1 MTCTPGTVLYIHPS
15 DELYGSDRCLLEL
28 VRARP
33 AGQRAIV
40 ALPRDLAY
48 GSALSRAL
56 RACGAEVR
64 YIDMLVLRR
73 SLLHPR
79 RLPMLAKRLA
89 GGVWSLVRLIRRE
102 HVDLVHSNTVA
113 VVCGAPAA
121 RLTGTPHLWHIHEF
135 LGDEPLLYRAAL
147 RALLGLPRGIIIAN
161 SLAVAGSAAGRS
173 RRLRAR
179 TRVIYNGLF
188 TDIQARPFQGTPAD
202 RPVRIG
208 LLGRLTPRKGI
219 SEALTAAALL
229 MERGRPIELWLAGGP
244 APGQDQ
250 QLREY
255 DARAQALGIAD
266 RVRRLGAGRD
276 PGEFLAQ
283 IDILL
288 VPSQRPEPFGLVIL
302 EGMAAGL
309 PVVVTRNGGG
319 SDEIITHRKDGL
331 YCGMQPEAIAATL
344 ETLLGDAQ
352 LWGRLAS
359 AAPLTVA
366 RRFTRAG
373 YVAAFR
379 RAQTYAVVAAM
390 RGSTPKGCTLWRWV
404 RAVLG

>member
-1 MTCTPGTVLYIHPS
+1 MSGAPGTVLYIHPS

-33 AGQRAIV
+33 VEQRAIV

-48 GSALSRAL
+48 GGALSRAL
-56 RACGAEVR
+56 RECGAEVR

-73 SLLHPR
+73 GLLHPR
-79 RLPMLAKRLA
+79 RLPTLVMRLA
-89 GGVWSLVRLIRRE
+89 GGIWSLARLVRRE
-102 HVDLVHSNTVA
+102 RVDLVQSNTAA

-161 SLAVAGSAAGRS
+161 SVAVARSAAGSS

-188 TDIQARPFQGTPAD
+188 PDIQARPFQGIPPD

-208 LLGRLTPRKGI
+208 VLGRLTPRKGI
-219 SEALTAAALL
+219 SEALTATALL
-229 MERGRPIELWLAGGP
+229 VHRGRLVELWLAGGP
-244 APGQDQ
+244 APGQEWR
-250 QLREY
+250 LRDY
-255 DARAQALGIAD
+255 DAQAQALGIAD
-266 RVRRLGAGRD
+266 QLRRLGAGRE
-276 PGEFLAQ
+276 PGDFLAG

-302 EGMAAGL
+302 EGLAAGL

-319 SDEIITHRKDGL
+319 SDEIITNGKDGL

-344 ETLLGDAQ
+344 EALLGDAQ

-379 RAQTYAVVAAM
+379 RAQAYAVVAAM

-404 RAVLG
+404 RADLG